1 MIDSAKP
8 LLDARDVAERGARSA
23 QEKNRLWWETK
34 PMTYAPWEDKD
45 RLPTDAAGFKA
56 MEEYLLGKSP
66 YLRERFDWASLAG
79 KKVLEI
85 GSGAGALAC
94 RMARHGAELTA
105 VDITTQGT
113 TLTSRNAALQGLRVA
128 VIQGDA
134 ETLPLPDNTFE
145 FVWSWGVLDH
155 TRSTEA
161 CLAEVCRVLKPGGR
175 GLMMV
180 YHRTSAVYYLKGL
193 WWLIARGRIFHG
205 DTFRTV
211 TPFFV
216 DGYDHRHFT
225 RKELANSLRSV
236 GLTPGKM
243 IVTQQQEPLL
253 PGLGGALDAWVKS
266 RFGWYLVAEFSKP

>member
-34 PMTYAPWEDKD
+34 PMTYAPWEDQD

-105 VDITTQGT
+105 VDITTQCPGST
-113 TLTSRNAALQGLRVA
+113 V
-128 VIQGDA
+128 
-134 ETLPLPDNTFE
+134 LPARKMWYSLP
-145 FVWSWGVLDH
+145 
-155 TRSTEA
+155 A
-161 CLAEVCRVLKPGGR
+161 
-175 GLMMV
+175 
-180 YHRTSAVYYLKGL
+180 RT
-193 WWLIARGRIFHG
+193 
-205 DTFRTV
+205 
-211 TPFFV
+211 
-216 DGYDHRHFT
+216 
-225 RKELANSLRSV
+225 
-236 GLTPGKM
+236 
-243 IVTQQQEPLL
+243 
-253 PGLGGALDAWVKS
+253 
-266 RFGWYLVAEFSKP
+266 